1 MKDFRFF
8 GTSLRSGRTR
18 GPGRAFK
25 NMGGFALHLFE
36 GFPGPPGP
44 ARPQKCTPQQ
54 SGQSAFK
61 YPAEEHKVGDYP
73 KGIPECFCWPS
84 VLLEAWRTKAKKPH
98 LFQKRVIVWPLFSGK
113 CVVFGLRAPGL
124 QKTRGKNHF
133 GIPLSVLLTGYL
145 KAVWP
150 GFWGCVFEV
159 WPAPGAR
166 ESPQKCG
173 ELRPPPF

>member
-1 MKDFRFF
+1 MW
-8 GTSLRSGRTR
+8 GASLAT
-18 GPGRAFK
+18 FLK
-25 NMGGFALHLFE
+25 CL
-36 GFPGPPGP
+36 PGPRG
-44 ARPQKCTPQQ
+44 RPDLKNAPQQ
-54 SGQSAFK
+54 IRPDCLQVPSIKRCSKASRS
-61 YPAEEHKVGDYP
+61 D
-73 KGIPECFCWPS
+73 FCWPS

-124 QKTRGKNHF
+124 QKTLGKNHF

-173 ELRPPPF
+173 GLRPPAFCKAFGSC